1 MKTFWLNWEISKS
14 KSQLKKDLRNSL
26 ISFLGWRLNF
36 FWAHVIMQDICNKF
50 IGSNFSIGCMVWPWC
65 CQFQDSTTMSLINKL
80 NLIFFSSGYPRPH
93 SRGTMS
99 AVNGDFGDHH
109 EISLTSNSNNRT
121 ESGFRPPLSLPYS
134 SNHLGKYFVRCIS
147 WWLKTKCLLSV
158 TQIW

>member
-1 MKTFWLNWEISKS
+1 MAWKLFFSNEKVRGRNRN
-14 KSQLKKDLRNSL
+14 LKKNILKKRPL
-26 ISFLGWRLNF
+26 FFLGWRLNF

-99 AVNGDFGDHH
+99 AVNGDFGDH
-109 EISLTSNSNNRT
+109 SNNRT
-121 ESGFRPPLSLPYS
+121 DSGFRPPLSLPYS
-134 SNHLGKYFVRCIS
+134 SNHLGNISFVVS
-147 WWLKTKCLLSV
+147 SSD
-158 TQIW
+158 

>member
-1 MKTFWLNWEISKS
+1 MAWKLFFSNEKVRGRNRN
-14 KSQLKKDLRNSL
+14 LKKKYLKKTASF
-26 ISFLGWRLNF
+26 FLGWRLNF

-99 AVNGDFGDHH
+99 AVNGDFGDH
-109 EISLTSNSNNRT
+109 SNNRT
-121 ESGFRPPLSLPYS
+121 DSGFRPPLSLPYS
-134 SNHLGKYFVRCIS
+134 SNHLGNISFVVS
-147 WWLKTKCLLSV
+147 SSD
-158 TQIW
+158 